1 MRDPEVIDL
10 IKRTFL
16 GIIIAIVFCGPM
28 MVFFAKVA
36 PADTEIYKMIKN
48 DDSFVI
54 FVEVK
59 KCDKRADA
67 KNILDSYNVSYFI
80 LSEKDKNYYDILNRF
95 KLDVEMVK
103 SPGLM
108 FVENGELRSF
118 IFDISDQNDIKDFVE
133 INKLENTK

>member
-28 MVFFAKVA
+28 MVFFAKIA

-48 DDSFVI
+48 DDSFII
-54 FVEVK
+54 FVDDK
-59 KCDKRADA
+59 KCDKCEEV

-80 LSEKDKNYYDILNRF
+80 LNEKDKNYYDILNRF
-95 KLDVEMVK
+95 KLKTEMVK

-108 FVENGELRSF
+108 FVQDGELRAF
-118 IFDISDQNDIKDFVE
+118 IFDISDKNDIKDFVE

>member
-28 MVFFAKVA
+28 MVFFAKIA

-54 FVEVK
+54 FVDNK
-59 KCDKRADA
+59 KCDKCEEV

-80 LSEKDKNYYDILNRF
+80 LNEKDKNYYDILNRF
-95 KLDVEMVK
+95 KLKTEMVK

-108 FVENGELRSF
+108 FVQDGELRAF
-118 IFDISDQNDIKDFVE
+118 VFDISDKNDIKDFVE

>member
-28 MVFFAKVA
+28 MVFFVKIA

-54 FVEVK
+54 FVDNK
-59 KCDKRADA
+59 KCDKCEEV

-95 KLDVEMVK
+95 KLKTEMVK

-108 FVENGELRSF
+108 FVQDGELRAF
-118 IFDISDQNDIKDFVE
+118 IFDISDKNDIKDFVE

>member
-28 MVFFAKVA
+28 MVFFAKIA

-54 FVEVK
+54 FVDNK
-59 KCDKRADA
+59 KCDKCEEV

-80 LSEKDKNYYDILNRF
+80 LNEKDKNYYDILNRF
-95 KLDVEMVK
+95 KLKTEMVK

-108 FVENGELRSF
+108 FVQDGELRAF
-118 IFDISDQNDIKDFVE
+118 IFDISDKNDIKDFVE

>member
-80 LSEKDKNYYDILNRF
+80 LSEKDKNYYDILNRSQ
-95 KLDVEMVK
+95 LDVEMVK

>member
-28 MVFFAKVA
+28 MVFFAKIA

-54 FVEVK
+54 FVDNK
-59 KCDKRADA
+59 KCDKCEEV
-67 KNILDSYNVSYFI
+67 KNILDSYNASYFI
-80 LSEKDKNYYDILNRF
+80 LNEKDKNYYDILNRF
-95 KLDVEMVK
+95 KLKTEMVK

-108 FVENGELRSF
+108 FVQDGELRAF
-118 IFDISDQNDIKDFVE
+118 IFDISDKNDIKDFVE

>member
-54 FVEVK
+54 FVEEK
-59 KCDKRADA
+59 KCDKCADA